1 MIPLSRIDVSPAK
14 EKQFFSKKLA
24 CVEDLA
30 SFFPRKYMN
39 FSKLTKIRDLEDG
52 MYARI
57 SGTITRATNYD
68 RVEVI
73 LEDETGSIKLVWF
86 GGCYFYDR
94 MLPGT
99 EWTFCGKVSQYGR
112 LWNMSQPMLHAQ
124 GYDKLGGIYPIYSKI
139 RGMSDEYLQTK
150 ISAALSVLEAN
161 RIWSEKDA
169 LAKSA
174 GFPSTTEAM
183 KVMHK
188 PADGT
193 SWKAAKKRIVFDQLF
208 DFYETLYSRKQ
219 AKSMIPGRKF
229 PASVKTQNF
238 IESLPFSLTDD
249 QRKAYEVIRKCTETG
264 ESLNH
269 LITGDVGCGKTMVAL
284 LAAMLAWENGYQ
296 SVIMAP
302 TLVLA
307 KQHYE
312 EMSKFAAGIGMQF
325 ALLTSETKVR
335 ERKKILADL
344 ADGKIHA
351 IIGTHSVLSTD
362 LVFDRLGMT
371 IIDEEHR
378 FGTQQKQLM
387 DSFARSGAHHLSMTA
402 TPIPRSYAAAI
413 YGTSVDIISIETMP
427 AGRKPVI
434 TQVALDEEE
443 IYRGLLTEINAG
455 HQAYVVCPFIEDSEN
470 EKFKE
475 VRSVMAV
482 TESLSRW
489 MRFNAP
495 QVKVSCINGDMKQ
508 TAIIEEL
515 DKFAAGETDILV
527 STTIVEVGVNVPNA
541 TAIAIMN
548 AERFGLSALHQ
559 LRGRIGRKGDQG
571 YCYLMPDR
579 KQDKLDYFCQHTSG
593 FEISQYDMK
602 LRGPGNLLGDE
613 QTGNSEI
620 IDMILHYPSMA
631 TGIRNYFEQK
641 EVD

>member
-1 MIPLSRIDVSPAK
+1 MIPLSRIDVSPSK
-14 EKQFFSKKLA
+14 EKQFQSKHLTSVEELA
-24 CVEDLA
+24 T
-30 SFFPRKYMN
+30 FFPRKYMN

-52 MYARI
+52 SYVRI
-57 SGTITRATNYD
+57 SGTILRATNYD
-68 RVEVI
+68 RVEVV
-73 LEDETGSIKLVWF
+73 LEDETGTIKLVWF
-86 GGCYFYDR
+86 GGCYFYDK

-124 GYDKLGGIYPIYSKI
+124 GYDKLAGIYPIYSKI

-150 ISAALSVLEAN
+150 IAAAMAVLEAN
-161 RIWSEKDA
+161 RVWSEKDA
-169 LAKSA
+169 LAKVS
-174 GFPSTTEAM
+174 GFPSTVDAM
-183 KVMHK
+183 RVMHK
-188 PADGT
+188 PTDGT

-208 DFYETLYSRKQ
+208 DFYEILYSRKQ
-219 AKSMIPGRKF
+219 AKIMISGRKF
-229 PASVKTQNF
+229 ASGEKTESF
-238 IESLPFSLTDD
+238 IDNLPFVLTED
-249 QRKAYEVIRKCTETG
+249 QRKAYDIIRNRTAVG

-312 EMSKFAAGIGMQF
+312 EMSKFAAGTGMQF
-325 ALLTSETKVR
+325 ALLTSETKAR

-344 ADGKIHA
+344 AAGIIHA
-351 IIGTHSVLSTD
+351 IIGTHSVLSSD

-378 FGTQQKQLM
+378 FGTQQKQVM
-387 DSFARSGAHHLSMTA
+387 DSFTRSGAHHLSMTA

-413 YGTSVDIISIETMP
+413 YGNSVDIIAIETMP

-434 TQVALDEEE
+434 TQVALDEDE
-443 IYRGLLTEINAG
+443 IYRGLLSEINAG

-470 EKFKE
+470 EKFKD
-475 VRSVMAV
+475 VRSVV
-482 TESLSRW
+482 TVAEDLTRW
-489 MRFNAP
+489 MCFNAP
-495 QVKVSCINGDMKQ
+495 HVKVSYINGDMKQ
-508 TAIIEEL
+508 ASIIEEL
-515 DKFAAGETDILV
+515 DRFAAGKIDILV

-559 LRGRIGRKGDQG
+559 LRGRVGRKGDQG

-593 FEISQYDMK
+593 FEISQYDMQ

-620 IDMILHYPSMA
+620 VDLILRYPTMA
-631 TGIRNYFEQK
+631 ASVRKYFEDK
-641 EVD
+641 EDN